1 MIISSTD
8 QFHRSLWAQISF
20 GGGRRQQTVCYMYD
34 GPPESFPF
42 QIVMK
47 SRQLRTDHAATDP
60 PTHILLFL
68 GRKQKFFPA
77 SGDMHVSTSHFRQ
90 GDRRDTTTFQQI
102 GGHRKRF
109 VRSGT
114 SALLLP

>member
-8 QFHRSLWAQISF
+8 QFHRSLWAQISG
-20 GGGRRQQTVCYMYD
+20 GGGRRQQTVCYLYD

-42 QIVMK
+42 QIVVK

-68 GRKQKFFPA
+68 ERKQNSSPPREICMYPHPISDKVTDATRLFSANRAP
-77 SGDMHVSTSHFRQ
+77 
-90 GDRRDTTTFQQI
+90 
-102 GGHRKRF
+102 KK
-109 VRSGT
+109 VRT
-114 SALLLP
+114 